1 MYNIHHIAYIFLLGY
16 LEFKREDSA
25 DIAVKKSGKLQCQGR
40 PLTIDF
46 DSGRIKGSYRPLTST
61 VTTTA
66 GTGAGG
72 GAGGGG
78 KHHDK
83 SKMKTSYVKF
93 NKK

>member
-1 MYNIHHIAYIFLLGY
+1 MYISGY

-46 DSGRIKGSYRPLTST
+46 DSGRIKGSYRPLTT
-61 VTTTA
+61 GATA
-66 GTGAGG
+66 GGS
-72 GAGGGG
+72 GGG

-83 SKMKTSYVKF
+83 SKSAKVSYVKF

>member
-1 MYNIHHIAYIFLLGY
+1 M
-16 LEFKREDSA
+16 EFKREDSA
-25 DIAVKKSGKLQCQGR
+25 DIAVKKSGKLQCKGR

-61 VTTTA
+61 GSTST
-66 GTGAGG
+66 GG
-72 GAGGGG
+72 GGGGGGGGSGGGG

-83 SKMKTSYVKF
+83 SKSAKVSYVKF